1 MRSGTVVRYT
11 FGKRDTGDAPEAL
24 PSGGHAGGGHGV
36 PGGSDRPAPR
46 ASTGLDLHPQQVRRN
61 HSLSE
66 IF

>member
-1 MRSGTVVRYT
+1 MGSGAVVRHT
-11 FGKRDTGDAPEAL
+11 FGKRDAGDVSEAL

-36 PGGSDRPAPR
+36 PGGSDRPMPR
-46 ASTGLDLHPQQVRRN
+46 ASTGLDLHPQQVRRS